1 MWVGVIEK
9 PADYQIILNLRME
22 DLSKYKHVM
31 FEAAEEAAKIQLQY
45 FNTEIEI
52 GRKRDYNDLVTEVD
66 KKCEARIIEIINS
79 YFPEHNLLGE
89 EGGDLNKKSDYVWIV
104 DPIDGT
110 VNYAHAVPI
119 YCVSI
124 ALEIK
129 GEIVLGIVY
138 SAMTHE
144 KFWAEMGKGAYLND
158 KKIAVSDIEFLKD
171 GLLVTGFPYGS
182 KENMDHCIDHFVNF
196 IRMGL
201 PIRRLGSAAMD
212 ICYLACGR
220 FDGFW
225 EVNLNAWD
233 VAAGYLILN
242 EAGGKLTDFKGGVYS
257 IYSKQILATNG
268 NTIHKEM
275 IEILEKAYLA

>member
-1 MWVGVIEK
+1 
-9 PADYQIILNLRME
+9 ME
-22 DLSKYKHVM
+22 DLSKYKQVM
-31 FEAAEEAAKIQLQY
+31 FEAAEEAAKIQLKY
-45 FNTEIEI
+45 YNTDIEI

-66 KKCEARIIEIINS
+66 KKCEAKIIEIINS
-79 YFPEHNLLGE
+79 YFPDHNLLGE
-89 EGGDLNKKSDYVWIV
+89 EGGYLEKKSDYVWIV

-124 ALEIK
+124 ALEIN

-138 SAMTHE
+138 SAMTRE
-144 KFWAEMGKGAYLND
+144 KFWAEKGKGSWLND
-158 KKIAVSDIEFLKD
+158 KKISVSDVEFLKD
-171 GLLVTGFPYGS
+171 GLLVTGFPYGA
-182 KENMDHCIDHFVNF
+182 KDNMDHCIDHFVNF
-196 IRMGL
+196 VQMGL

-225 EVNLNAWD
+225 EVNLNPWD

-242 EAGGKLTDFKGGVYS
+242 EAGGKLTDFNGRNYS
-257 IYSKQILATNG
+257 IYGKQILATNG
-268 NTIHKEM
+268 RKIHGEM
-275 IEILEKAYLA
+275 VEVIKKAYLS